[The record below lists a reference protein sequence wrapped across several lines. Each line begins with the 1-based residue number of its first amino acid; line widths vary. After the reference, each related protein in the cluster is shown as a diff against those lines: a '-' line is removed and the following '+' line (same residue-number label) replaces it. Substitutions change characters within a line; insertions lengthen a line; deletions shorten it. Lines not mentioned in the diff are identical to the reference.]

1 MKDVHGCKG
10 CDRTGPHQCPKKVG
24 HHLEVGKG
32 EGIMST
38 MDQDGMYR
46 TSVLQ

>member
-1 MKDVHGCKG
+1 MKNVHRREG

-24 HHLEVGKG
+24 HHLEARKG
-32 EGIMST
+32 EGIMSA
-38 MDQDGMYR
+38 MDQDGMYQ